1 MAQHAL
7 EQSGHGGRERGYALA
22 RQHGRPLMKA
32 NLATAAAEGQI
43 LQQ

>member
-1 MAQHAL
+1 MAQRAL

-22 RQHGRPLMKA
+22 RQHDHPLTKA
-32 NLATAAAEGQI
+32 NLGTSAAEGQI